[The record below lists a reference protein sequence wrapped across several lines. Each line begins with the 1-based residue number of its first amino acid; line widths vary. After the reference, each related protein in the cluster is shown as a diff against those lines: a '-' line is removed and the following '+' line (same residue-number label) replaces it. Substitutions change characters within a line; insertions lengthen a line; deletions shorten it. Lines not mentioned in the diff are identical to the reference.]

1 MELNKQLDSTNKN
14 LFKEENEDKKN
25 NLESEKQNL
34 KELVTF
40 LSRQI
45 EDIKTEI
52 GLFKR
57 KGGHIYTMVTTNKK

>member
-14 LFKEENEDKKN
+14 LFKEENEDKQN

-40 LSRQI
+40 LS
-45 EDIKTEI
+45 K
-52 GLFKR
+52 
-57 KGGHIYTMVTTNKK
+57 